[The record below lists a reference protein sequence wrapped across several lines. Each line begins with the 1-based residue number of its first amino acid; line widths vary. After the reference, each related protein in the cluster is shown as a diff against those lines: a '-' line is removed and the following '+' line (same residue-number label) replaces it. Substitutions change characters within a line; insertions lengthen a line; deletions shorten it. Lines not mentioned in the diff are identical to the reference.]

1 MISKTRFFRIAAI
14 AAFNVAVLLAGTAFG
29 QTEIFSDPIVD
40 YTFELP
46 DPRWKMTVKPSTTS
60 PNVEYVFGDRR
71 DGHLEVR
78 KVPASNG
85 AILSDLIHDE
95 EEKLQFRQGYV
106 AGREENFAGFLK
118 GAVFNFEFVGSG
130 RNMSGRFYFL
140 KANDNVFYI
149 LRFVGERDKLKSIRN
164 QTDSIARTFN
174 LRKTT

>member
-1 MISKTRFFRIAAI
+1 M
-14 AAFNVAVLLAGTAFG
+14 AAFNLAVLLTGSALSQA
-29 QTEIFSDPIVD
+29 ESFSDPSVD

-46 DPRWKMTVKPSTTS
+46 NPRWKMTVKPSTTS

-78 KVPASNG
+78 KIPASSG
-85 AILSDLIHDE
+85 AILSDLIRDE

-106 AGREENFAGFLK
+106 AGREENFGGFLK
-118 GAVFNFEFVGSG
+118 GAIFNFEFVGSG

-140 KANDNVFYI
+140 KAGDNLFYV

-174 LRKTT
+174 LRKTA